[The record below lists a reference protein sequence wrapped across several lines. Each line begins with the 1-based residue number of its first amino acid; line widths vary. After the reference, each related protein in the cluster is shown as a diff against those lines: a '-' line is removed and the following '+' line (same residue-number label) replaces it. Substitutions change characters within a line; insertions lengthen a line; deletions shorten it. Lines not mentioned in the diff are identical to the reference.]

1 MVEKQPGSK
10 KPKRESPMTS
20 RRAYISQAE
29 IPKLALSEAISLAQG
44 LYDNFAGKPTAP
56 HQLALAIDISPTSS
70 KWRELCGA
78 SIAYGLTT
86 GGHRAKTI
94 SLEELGKRIVAPTK
108 EGDDLKAKVEAALR
122 PKIAEQFFK
131 QYNRA
136 KFPQDKIARNVLAD
150 MGVPSDRLDNVLEI
164 LKRNG
169 EFVRIVLQ
177 TTTGPFVA
185 IDTLLRPAEG
195 EKSSIPKEEKAIE
208 QKGEPID
215 KEETIP
221 TTQIPKIPEKL
232 SRVFIAHGKNKEIV
246 SQLKDFLV
254 FGRFTP
260 VVAEEHETTSKP
272 VPEKV
277 LEDMRSCYAGILHIE
292 SEDELLDKD
301 GKIYHKINENVLIE
315 IGAAMALYRHNFILL
330 VQKGIHLPSN
340 LQGLYVCYYEGNKL
354 DVDATMKLLKAFNE
368 FK

>member
-20 RRAYISQAE
+20 RRTYISQAE
-29 IPKLALSEAISLAQG
+29 IPRLVLSEAILLAKG
-44 LYDNFAGKPTAP
+44 LYDDFAGKPTPP
-56 HQLALAIDISPTSS
+56 HQLAMAVDISPTSS
-70 KWRELCGA
+70 KWKELCGV
-78 SIAYGLTT
+78 SIAYGLTE
-86 GGHRAKTI
+86 GGYNAKTI
-94 SLEELGKRIVAPTK
+94 SLTELGKRIVAPTE
-108 EGDDLKAKVEAALR
+108 EGDDLRAKVEAVLR
-122 PKIAEQFFK
+122 PKIVKQFFVR
-131 QYNRA
+131 YNRA
-136 KFPQDKIARNVLAD
+136 KFPQDKIARNVLTD
-150 MGVPSDRLDNVLEI
+150 MGAPSNRLDNVLNIIKE
-164 LKRNG
+164 NG
-169 EFVRIVLQ
+169 EFVGIIHKIK
-177 TTTGPFVA
+177 TGPFVA
-185 IDTLLRPAEG
+185 IDTPLPVAEG
-195 EKSSIPKEEKAIE
+195 KEVLPEE
-208 QKGEPID
+208 
-215 KEETIP
+215 EETIQQEEKP
-221 TTQIPKIPEKL
+221 TDKKEAETPISTPLTSQ
-232 SRVFIAHGKNKEIV
+232 RVFIAHGKNKEIV
-246 SQLKDFLV
+246 SQLEDFLV